1 MHSYILPTKVCDFRF
16 VLGSGPGGQHVN
28 KTATTVEL
36 RVPLAKLGLPPG
48 VMRRLLAQQSG
59 RIHKARELIVQASSH
74 RSQLQNKEAAVRR
87 VEKLITAAYHVP
99 KQRHATKPTAASKRR
114 RVDKKKQRGSVKT
127 QRQRPS
133 IDG

>member
-1 MHSYILPTKVCDFRF
+1 MHSYILPIKVCEFRY

-36 RVPLAKLGLPPG
+36 RAPLAKLGLPPG

-59 RIHKARELIVQASSH
+59 RINKALELVVQASSH
-74 RSQLQNKEAAVRR
+74 RSQLQNKEEAVRR
-87 VEKLITAAYHVP
+87 VERLITAAYQVP
-99 KQRHATKPTAASKRR
+99 KQRQATKPTAASKRR
-114 RVDKKKQRGSVKT
+114 RVDKKKRRSSVKT

-133 IDG
+133 VDG

>member
-1 MHSYILPTKVCDFRF
+1 MHSYILPTKVCEFRF
-16 VLGSGPGGQHVN
+16 VL
-28 KTATTVEL
+28 EL
-36 RVPLAKLGLPPG
+36 APEVSTSTRPPPLWSCESLWRNWGYPPG

-59 RIHKARELIVQASSH
+59 RINKARELIVQASSH

-99 KQRHATKPTAASKRR
+99 KQRQATKPTAASKRR

>member
-1 MHSYILPTKVCDFRF
+1 MHSYILPIKVCEFRY

-59 RIHKARELIVQASSH
+59 RINKARELVVQASSH
-74 RSQLQNKEAAVRR
+74 RSQLQNKEEAVRR
-87 VEKLITAAYHVP
+87 VERLITAAYQVP
-99 KQRHATKPTAASKRR
+99 KQRQATKPTAASIRR
-114 RVDKKKQRGSVKT
+114 RADKKKRRSSVNT
-127 QRQRPS
+127 HRLRPS

>member
-1 MHSYILPTKVCDFRF
+1 MHSYILPIKVCEFRY

-36 RVPLAKLGLPPG
+36 RAPLAKLGLPPG

-59 RIHKARELIVQASSH
+59 RINKARELVVQASSR
-74 RSQLQNKEAAVRR
+74 RSQLQNKEEAVRR
-87 VEKLITAAYHVP
+87 VEKVITAAYQVP
-99 KQRHATKPTAASKRR
+99 KQRQATKPTAASKRR
-114 RVDKKKQRGSVKT
+114 RVDKKKRRSSVKT

-133 IDG
+133 IDS

>member
-1 MHSYILPTKVCDFRF
+1 MHSYILPTKVCEFRF
-16 VLGSGPGGQHVN
+16 VLELAPEGSTSTRPP
-28 KTATTVEL
+28 
-36 RVPLAKLGLPPG
+36 PLWSCEPLWRNWGYPPG

-59 RIHKARELIVQASSH
+59 RINKARELIVQASSH

-99 KQRHATKPTAASKRR
+99 KQRQATKPTAASKRR